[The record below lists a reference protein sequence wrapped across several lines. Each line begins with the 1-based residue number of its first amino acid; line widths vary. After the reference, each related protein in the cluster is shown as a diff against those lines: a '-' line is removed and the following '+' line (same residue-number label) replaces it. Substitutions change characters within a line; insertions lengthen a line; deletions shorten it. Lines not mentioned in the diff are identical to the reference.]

1 MQSLVA
7 ISVFVFEVSKDEWG
21 RASPYGRRSRQA
33 DGLQLLAH
41 VTGPKLNHFGI
52 TDPEFPFSSPITMP
66 RLHVVT
72 YECVNSA
79 ILPVVF
85 CAYLDCYCV
94 FALPLASFSRNICD
108 QRLSGVE
115 VVPPPSK
122 SLNAE
127 LNN

>member
-7 ISVFVFEVSKDEWG
+7 ISVFVLELSKDEWG
-21 RASPYGRRSRQA
+21 RASPYGRGSRQA
-33 DGLQLLAH
+33 DGLHLLTH
-41 VTGPKLNHFGI
+41 VTGPKLNPFGM

-66 RLHVVT
+66 RQHVVT
-72 YECVNSA
+72 YGCVNSA

-85 CAYLDCYCV
+85 CVYLARYSV

-115 VVPPPSK
+115 SVPPPSK